1 MKITQPQAVLQML
14 ISGME
19 VNASTVYN
27 YTKKHCKRGSVNLH
41 KLIARLRDKG
51 FVITEKW
58 EGKHEYKSFSLN
70 RKKTSKKLLK

>member
-14 ISGME
+14 ISGMD
-19 VNASTVYN
+19 VNASTVYH

-51 FVITEKW
+51 FVISEK
-58 EGKHEYKSFSLN
+58 
-70 RKKTSKKLLK
+70 